1 MFTGLI
7 SDIGTIRTIDGQR
20 YAIGCHYDAATLQ
33 IGASIACDGCC
44 LTVTYVA
51 EPADTNALIW
61 VDASNET
68 LERTTLGSWR
78 LGQRINLERSLTLSA
93 ELGGHIVTGHIDG
106 VAEIA
111 EKRADGNSFR
121 YDFICPD
128 HLMKFIAPKGSV
140 ALNGTSL
147 TVNNVTGNK
156 FGINLIPHTLSAT
169 TWGEKQSGDCV
180 NLEVDLVARYV
191 ARIISAA
198 AEEGLN

>member
-7 SDIGTIRTIDGQR
+7 SDIGIVRAIDGQR
-20 YAIGCHYDAATLQ
+20 FTIGCHYDPVSLES
-33 IGASIACDGCC
+33 GASIACDGCC
-44 LTVTYVA
+44 LTVTDVEA
-51 EPADTNALIW
+51 SLGKPAFIW
-61 VDASNET
+61 VDVSNET
-68 LERTTLGSWR
+68 MQHTTLGSWR
-78 LGQRINLERSLTLSA
+78 LGQRINLERSLALGA

-106 VAEIA
+106 VAEIV
-111 EKRADGNSFR
+111 EKRADGDSFR

-147 TVNNVTGNK
+147 TVNSVTGNT
-156 FGINLIPHTLSAT
+156 FGINLIPHTLSTT
-169 TWGEKQSGDCV
+169 TWGDKQSGDCV